1 MSLQYNK
8 VIDAADFHNG
18 ELIPFL
24 REILY
29 DEQVKFGLE
38 EPIIVADSKAW
49 ECGMMLRAF
58 SDHGLIKPGATF
70 AGIGAGIEQTTFSL
84 AAKDCVVFP
93 SDRYLEVTPWS
104 DVAPAGML
112 IDAAQYTNFRFSRG
126 NVIPV
131 HSDARWLNLP
141 SGFFD
146 GVYSAGSIEHV
157 GSLNAIAAVAEEIG
171 RILKPGG
178 MACLSTEFKLM
189 GPNDKGWF
197 DDNCILFTPDLIR
210 QYILDPSGLEFVDQ
224 PNFKSSQETF
234 DQRVV
239 LLDFLEK
246 ARSVSSIEDKK
257 NAYPNLTLFHEGF
270 LFCSIHLALRKPLC
284 AVQTSALA
292 HRFSEEVEANAKRS
306 SSIVARQIGDWTT
319 SAQVGEVIPVTSHS
333 YDSSTVVALE
343 ARIDQLLNSRS
354 MRLTQP
360 IRSVV
365 HVVRRTPGLR
375 RLASS
380 MMRTIK
386 AIRNMLRSF

>member
-1 MSLQYNK
+1 MSLSYNK
-8 VIDAADFHNG
+8 VIDAADFHDC

-24 REILY
+24 KEILY
-29 DEQVKFGLE
+29 DEQVKFGLD
-38 EPIIVADSKAW
+38 EPIVIADSKTW

-58 SDHGLIKPGATF
+58 SDHGLIRPGATF
-70 AGIGAGIEQTTFSL
+70 AGIGAGIEQTTFAL

-112 IDAAQYTNFRFSRG
+112 IDAAQYTNFRFNRG

-157 GSLNAIAAVAEEIG
+157 GSLNAVAAVAEEIG

-178 MACLSTEFKLM
+178 MACLSTEFRLM

-210 QYILDPSGLEFVDQ
+210 QYILEPSGLEFVDQ
-224 PNFKSSQETF
+224 PNFRASQETF

-246 ARSVSSIEDKK
+246 AKSVSSIEDKK

-270 LFCSIHLALRKPLC
+270 LFCSIHLALRKPLG
-284 AVQTSALA
+284 AVQAGAKA
-292 HRFSEEVEANAKRS
+292 HQFSEEVETNARKS
-306 SSIVARQIGDWTT
+306 SSVVARQIGDWTT
-319 SAQVGEVIPVTSHS
+319 SAQVGDAIPINSRS
-333 YDSSTVVALE
+333 YDAPTIAALE
-343 ARIDQLLNSRS
+343 ARIGQLLNSRS
-354 MRLTQP
+354 MRITRP
-360 IRSVV
+360 IRSLT
-365 HVVRRTPGLR
+365 HFVRRTPGLR
-375 RLASS
+375 QVASAG
-380 MMRTIK
+380 MRV
-386 AIRNMLRSF
+386 IRRIRRVLRRS